1 MSASPPNALSN
12 VLRRISNE
20 PQASEAAPEA
30 SISAVNGLKLYGFD
44 EPVAT
49 IPEPTPEPAPEDI
62 VALLAEQPEVA
73 RLVDAEPT
81 AVEEGASAAPN
92 PPVHPYPED
101 QPEVAP
107 SRAEV
112 LIAQLSSRVGPAA
125 PRPVRSAASRQAPE
139 PAQPA
144 VVKPA
149 EPSPH
154 RSVEAPDEPG
164 PSQAPVMD
172 RTGRQ
177 SLSRNRRLY
186 RRVRLG
192 AEIEIN
198 GASCD
203 LIDVS
208 IGGFATTGVPD
219 LAANTI
225 VPVSLRLSID
235 GIEVGTRLN
244 ARIIYA
250 HRERLSGRFIDL
262 TPSQTALLRYIVTWR
277 GESVGMVGT
286 TTLLDAITA
295 GHDQGY
301 AAKSSNG
308 SRERWWAGLLGWK
321 VNPPP
326 R

>member
-1 MSASPPNALSN
+1 VSASPPNALST

-20 PQASEAAPEA
+20 PQASEAVSETP
-30 SISAVNGLKLYGFD
+30 ISAVNGLKLYGFD

-49 IPEPTPEPAPEDI
+49 HPEPAPEPAPEDI

-73 RLVDAEPT
+73 RLVDAELT
-81 AVEEGASAAPN
+81 TVEEGAATAPN
-92 PPVHPYPED
+92 PPPPTAPED
-101 QPEVAP
+101 QPEAAP
-107 SRAEV
+107 SRSEV

-125 PRPVRSAASRQAPE
+125 PRPVR
-139 PAQPA
+139 PA
-144 VVKPA
+144 VSRRALEEPTLPAMDKPA
-149 EPSPH
+149 EPPPDHSI
-154 RSVEAPDEPG
+154 EARREPG

-172 RTGRQ
+172 RTGQQ

-198 GASCD
+198 GTPCE

-208 IGGFATTGVPD
+208 IGGFATTGIPD

-225 VPVSLRLSID
+225 VPVSLRLTID
-235 GIEVGTRLN
+235 GIDVGTRLN

-250 HRERLSGRFIDL
+250 HRERLAGRFIDL

-277 GESVGMVGT
+277 GESVGMIGT
-286 TTLLDAITA
+286 TTLLDAITG
-295 GHDQGY
+295 GHEQGY
-301 AAKSSNG
+301 AAKASNG

-321 VNPPP
+321 VSPP